1 MSLEDKQKAIT
12 ECEGQ
17 IKEIE
22 ERKCETPEAVE
33 ERNADL
39 VAATSKFEGAINEL
53 KEARRLEELRMK
65 ANEVKT
71 ELTPAGTVSP
81 APKKEVRAL
90 AKFDAKPG
98 KQWPDAHTADA
109 VGELLVRMSRGEISN
124 RAASAH
130 PIGSVDTIAADSM
143 GEASPTYDGK
153 GSELVM
159 DELYRG
165 ILEQLYYESIC
176 LGLASIYQVNTSG
189 LHVPIAGDAPLAEWY
204 SENQEILPFTPA
216 TSKAILNL
224 KKMGQR
230 VQASNELLDDA
241 YINVANMVSNQIASS
256 FAQTSDTA
264 YFQGNAGAG
273 IDGLCDAITGFNTGS
288 NVLEVADA
296 ETLTT
301 AELAF
306 CWENV
311 HQNARNRTW
320 VVSPQGWGSVMAI
333 ATEPQAGA
341 VVTDSVRATIYG
353 SPVVVCTTLPEDVLA
368 IYGDFSM
375 ASSIGVKR
383 NGLTLRGSADRAMEL
398 DAYVWVATQRLAFS
412 PHSPEFLAM
421 LTAPAAP

>member
-224 KKMGQR
+224 RKMGQR

>member
-130 PIGSVDTIAADSM
+130 PIGSTDTIAADSM
-143 GEASPTYDGK
+143 GEASPMYDGK

-176 LGLASIYQVNTSG
+176 LGLASVYQVNTSG
-189 LHVPIAGDAPLAEWY
+189 LHVPIAGEAPLAEWY

-256 FAQTSDTA
+256 FAQTADTA

-353 SPVVVCTTLPEDVLA
+353 SPVVVCTTLPDDVLA
-368 IYGDFSM
+368 VYGDFSM

-421 LTAPAAP
+421 LKAPVI

>member
-1 MSLEDKQKAIT
+1 MSLEDSKKAIT
-12 ECEGQ
+12 EIEGQ

-33 ERNADL
+33 ERNAEL
-39 VAATSKFEGAINEL
+39 TEATSKFEAAIKEL
-53 KEARRLEELRMK
+53 KEVRRLEELRIQAK
-65 ANEVKT
+65 EVKT
-71 ELTPAGTVSP
+71 ELTPAGTVAL
-81 APKKEVRAL
+81 APKKEIRAVRR
-90 AKFDAKPG
+90 KFDAKPG
-98 KQWPDAHTADA
+98 KQWPDAATAEQ
-109 VGELLVRMSRGEISN
+109 VGELLVRMSRGEL
-124 RAASAH
+124 RATSTH
-130 PIGSVDTIAADSM
+130 PIGSTDTIAADSM
-143 GEASPTYDGK
+143 GETSTAYDGK

-176 LGLASIYQVNTSG
+176 LGLASVYQVNTSG
-189 LHVPIAGDAPLAEWY
+189 LHVPIAGEAPLADWY
-204 SENQEILPFTPA
+204 EENKEIKPFSPA
-216 TSKAILNL
+216 TSKAILDL

-256 FAQTSDTA
+256 FAQTADTA

-273 IDGLCDAITGFNTGS
+273 IDGLCDAITGHKTGS

-353 SPVVVCTTLPEDVLA
+353 SPVVVCTTLPDDVLA

-375 ASSIGVKR
+375 ASSMGVKR
-383 NGLTLRGSADRAMEL
+383 NGLTLRGSAERAMEL

-421 LTAPAAP
+421 LTAPTTL